1 MKLFISSDIEGTCGI
16 NHWDETEIGK
26 PGYDRFAREMTR
38 EVRAACDGALSSGY
52 FQNAETDEI
61 RIKDAHDSAR
71 NIIPEELPESEMI
84 RLIRGWVTIP
94 GNMMAGVKGCDAAAM
109 TGYHSGAYSAGNNLS
124 HTSNLHNQVIE
135 VNGRRTSEFDLNA
148 MFAAYYGVP
157 TIFLAGDKALCE
169 EAKELIPALTAVP
182 VNEGWGNATV
192 SLQPAIAQ
200 QRIRE
205 KMREALEQ
213 FRRDPKRCLMTLP
226 EQFHVEIDFKDLEKA
241 ERGSWYPGAKRVD
254 DKRISY
260 DSSDYFEVT
269 RFLYFTL

>member
-157 TIFLAGDKALCE
+157 TIGGKGADSGADRGAGERGVGQCHGQPPAGDRTAANPGE
-169 EAKELIPALTAVP
+169 DAGGVGTIPARPEVLPHDTAGAVP
-182 VNEGWGNATV
+182 CG
-192 SLQPAIAQ
+192 
-200 QRIRE
+200 
-205 KMREALEQ
+205 
-213 FRRDPKRCLMTLP
+213 D
-226 EQFHVEIDFKDLEKA
+226 
-241 ERGSWYPGAKRVD
+241 
-254 DKRISY
+254 
-260 DSSDYFEVT
+260 
-269 RFLYFTL
+269 